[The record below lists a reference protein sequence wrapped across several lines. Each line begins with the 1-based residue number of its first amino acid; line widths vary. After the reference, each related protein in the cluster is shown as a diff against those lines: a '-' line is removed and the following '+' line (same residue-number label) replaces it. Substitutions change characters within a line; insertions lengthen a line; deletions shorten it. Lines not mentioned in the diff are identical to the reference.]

1 MANSGT
7 VNTNAYS
14 GRYASFTWSIKGEQ
28 SIANNQTTISWSYKG
43 AGGPTNTYY
52 MAAPFN
58 VVIDGTTVYAS
69 STRIQLFNG
78 TTIASGEF
86 TLNHDAQGNKT
97 FDVYVDAAIYVKSIN
112 CSGSGSFTLPTIPRQ
127 ANITNAPNFNDE
139 QNPTITYSNPAGN
152 NVTTLRTYIQNSA
165 GTVTYVGYKDL
176 SKTGTS
182 YTFNL
187 TDAERNTLRSA
198 AANSNTLTV
207 KFVIETVIGGNTFYS
222 SQNVTFSVVDAN
234 PTIGTIAYQDT
245 NATTTGITQNN
256 QIIIQNNSTLQFNLS
271 NLNALKSATL
281 DKVIFTVN
289 NVAVIENLSG
299 TSVASKNVNFG
310 TVNSAQTINASITI
324 YDSRG
329 NTTTYT
335 KEITIESWSLPTAI
349 ITCQRQNNYYTET
362 DINVNADYSS
372 LDNKNQIT
380 IQYQYKKTTDPDTEY
395 STLANLQDNVTTTF
409 NIDNTYA
416 WNVRVILT
424 DLLGSTTYNLF
435 VDKGTPIVYFDRLNN
450 STGFNCF
457 PKDEESVEI
466 NGENIMTRIAGY
478 GEAANLV
485 TGDWNTACGT
495 ASGIYMGENL
505 SHSPDGDTVS
515 GWWWVIHIVHDDD
528 YQRQIAY
535 SLLNNDEIYT
545 RIMNNGTWNNWTSAN
560 NRPITLYENAN
571 GTTGNVTLSDDASN
585 YSYLEIFYEKETAS
599 SVKVNDPDG
608 QEVVLLLNYFYTNSN
623 IYQIVEKT
631 VEISGTSI
639 TVKTNQSYYIN
650 ISNGVA
656 PSMATENQIKIM
668 KVVGYK

>member
-1 MANSGT
+1 MPVTSGT
-7 VNTNAYS
+7 VDTNAYS
-14 GRYASFTWSIKGEQ
+14 SRYASFSWSIKEQ
-28 SIANNQTTISWSYKG
+28 NTAKNQTTISWTYKG
-43 AGGPTNTYY
+43 AGGPTNNYF

-58 VVIDGTTVYAS
+58 VVIDGTTAYTS

-86 TLNHDAQGNKT
+86 VLDHDAQGNKT
-97 FDVYVDAAIYVKSIN
+97 FTVSVDAAIYVKSIN
-112 CSGSGSFTLPTIPRQ
+112 CTGSGSFELPQIPRG
-127 ANITNAPNFNDE
+127 ATMTYAADFNDE
-139 QNPTITYSNPAGN
+139 QNPLFTYTNPANASLSCWLEPNPNG
-152 NVTTLRTYIQNSA
+152 THYAERTFS
-165 GTVTYVGYKDL
+165 GTGGQYVW
-176 SKTGTS
+176 
-182 YTFNL
+182 NL
-187 TDAERNTLRSA
+187 TDAERNQLRA
-198 AANSNTLTV
+198 CCTNSNSCPCR
-207 KFVIETVIGGNTFYS
+207 IGLISTIGQSTFTSYID
-222 SQNVTFSVVDAN
+222 VTMSIVNAN
-234 PTIGTIAYQDT
+234 PTIELVTYRDT
-245 NATTTGITQNN
+245 NTDTTNITGDDELLVQGISYLQFQIYGVGALKGATL
-256 QIIIQNNSTLQFNLS
+256 STLSIDINGDVTTKPFTGTEI
-271 NLNALKSATL
+271 ASAT
-281 DKVIFTVN
+281 VN
-289 NVAVIENLSG
+289 YGEVNVAND
-299 TSVASKNVNFG
+299 
-310 TVNSAQTINASITI
+310 INAILTFT
-324 YDSRG
+324 DSRG
-329 NTTTYT
+329 NSTNYT
-335 KEITIESWSLPTAI
+335 VPLTMLSYDLPTAI

-380 IQYQYKKTTDPDTEY
+380 IQYQYKKTTDPDTEW
-395 STLANLQDNVTTTF
+395 STLASLQDNVTTTF

-485 TGDWNTACGT
+485 SGDWNTACGN

-505 SHSPDGDTVS
+505 TNSPDGDTVS

-560 NRPITLYENAN
+560 NRPITLYESAN

-656 PSMATENQIKIM
+656 PSMATENSIKIM